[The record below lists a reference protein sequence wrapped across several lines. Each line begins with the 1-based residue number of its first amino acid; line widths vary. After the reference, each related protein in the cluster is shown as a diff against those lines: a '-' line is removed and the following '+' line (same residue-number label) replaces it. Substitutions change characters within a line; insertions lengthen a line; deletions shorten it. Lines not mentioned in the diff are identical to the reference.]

1 MISKIFGTVDDINE
15 NYFTLMTSGG
25 VGYNIFSTTN
35 TISSLELD
43 QSVTFFIETQVRE
56 DSIRLFG
63 FTTLTEKAWFNLL
76 CTVQGIGAKVALSI
90 LSSISM
96 DQLYNAISFDDK
108 DLVATANGVGPKMAT
123 RIVSELKGKINNLQS
138 IVRAQ
143 NTNINL
149 NTNTKNNIEE
159 DKSNT
164 LSTTKIDAVTAL
176 VSLGYKK
183 VDAINAVSTV
193 ISNKLKNDNS
203 NIKLS
208 LSDLIKASLKT
219 FEIK

>member
-1 MISKIFGTVDDINE
+1 M
-15 NYFTLMTSGG
+15 
-25 VGYNIFSTTN
+25 
-35 TISSLELD
+35 
-43 QSVTFFIETQVRE
+43 
-56 DSIRLFG
+56 
-63 FTTLTEKAWFNLL
+63 TEKAWFNLL

-138 IVRAQ
+138 IDRVQ
-143 NTNINL
+143 DTNINS
-149 NTNTKNNIEE
+149 NINTKNNIEE

-164 LSTTKIDAVTAL
+164 LSTTKIDAITAL
-176 VSLGYKK
+176 VNLGYKK

>member
-90 LSSISM
+90 LSSIS
-96 DQLYNAISFDDK
+96 
-108 DLVATANGVGPKMAT
+108 
-123 RIVSELKGKINNLQS
+123 
-138 IVRAQ
+138 
-143 NTNINL
+143 
-149 NTNTKNNIEE
+149 
-159 DKSNT
+159 
-164 LSTTKIDAVTAL
+164 
-176 VSLGYKK
+176 
-183 VDAINAVSTV
+183 
-193 ISNKLKNDNS
+193 
-203 NIKLS
+203 
-208 LSDLIKASLKT
+208 KT
-219 FEIK
+219 

>member
-143 NTNINL
+143 DTNINS
-149 NTNTKNNIEE
+149 NINTKNNIEE

>member
-138 IVRAQ
+138 IVRVQ
-143 NTNINL
+143 DTNINS
-149 NTNTKNNIEE
+149 NINTKNNIEE

-164 LSTTKIDAVTAL
+164 LSTTKIDAITAL
-176 VSLGYKK
+176 VNLGYKK

>member
-138 IVRAQ
+138 IVRVQ
-143 NTNINL
+143 DTNINS
-149 NTNTKNNIEE
+149 NINTKNNIEE

>member
-1 MISKIFGTVDDINE
+1 
-15 NYFTLMTSGG
+15 
-25 VGYNIFSTTN
+25 
-35 TISSLELD
+35 
-43 QSVTFFIETQVRE
+43 
-56 DSIRLFG
+56 
-63 FTTLTEKAWFNLL
+63 
-76 CTVQGIGAKVALSI
+76 
-90 LSSISM
+90 
-96 DQLYNAISFDDK
+96 
-108 DLVATANGVGPKMAT
+108 MAT

-138 IVRAQ
+138 IVRVQ
-143 NTNINL
+143 DTNINS
-149 NTNTKNNIEE
+149 NINTKNNIEE

-164 LSTTKIDAVTAL
+164 LSTTKIDAITAL
-176 VSLGYKK
+176 VNLGYKK

>member
-183 VDAINAVSTV
+183 IDAINAVSTV